1 MPLLYL
7 HQVNALHLV
16 QRRYREVWIPPA
28 VESEAKCRRWDAD
41 VVLYGSRARGDAGAE
56 SDFDLLSIVPGPIS
70 PVARQAVSDAIYE
83 VELERG
89 IVVSC
94 LVCSREQW
102 DAPLWRAAPFRENIE
117 REGIAL

>member
-1 MPLLYL
+1 MVKSSRTWDAASPED
-7 HQVNALHLV
+7 
-16 QRRYREVWIPPA
+16 RRIAHACKAA
-28 VESEAKCRRWDAD
+28 VRSILPDAD
-41 VVLYGSRARGDAGAE
+41 VVLYGSRARGDAGAK
-56 SDFDLLSIVPGPIS
+56 SDFDLLSIVAGPVS
-70 PVARQAVSDAIYE
+70 PAACQAVSDAIYE

-102 DAPLWRAAPFRENIE
+102 DAPPWRAAPLREIIE